1 MLDNERTVRMGN
13 ILKNELDCTC
23 EEFLASVYGERSRPC
38 SAAMKTLFSSV
49 LMRSSTIV
57 KELSAP
63 LRNSNSRIEAKR
75 VQEMVSRWLVN
86 YDFDGKLN
94 PYLLGHAAQAAD
106 ERTTFAIDFSDI
118 SKEFGGSGMEGMEPG
133 YDGSRGCTAMGHDFI
148 SISIVGAGHLE
159 ADPVYVKLGE
169 GRHRK
174 GELLHDAITA
184 LMEATGGRGWMV
196 LDRGMDDAEFIFRMK
211 SGGRHAVVRIRD
223 MKRDVFGNGRAI
235 DATLSALPFRK
246 AHLNTYRGVRKV
258 GLRCAKGVMQYCAN
272 PSSKGAPTQEA
283 RLLVV
288 ESRFDGKS
296 IYLYVVCPDEVVDD
310 QDRAWEFAV
319 RAAQAYCDRWQI
331 ETSFQ
336 SVKQEFRLEDARVRK
351 FKRLVNIFDLCFL
364 SYVFMIRYLRS
375 SRRFKRIV
383 KVFSDNFRTL
393 TLRMHSLLAGLR
405 ELYGAE
411 TVRNITG
418 RPKKV
423 IVESPAQMLFQLE

>member
-1 MLDNERTVRMGN
+1 MGN

-23 EEFLASVYGERSRPC
+23 EEFLASVYGGRSRPC
-38 SAAMKTLFSSV
+38 TSAMKTLFSSI

-57 KELSAP
+57 KELSVP
-63 LRNSNSRIEAKR
+63 LRACNSRIEAKR
-75 VQEMVSRWLVN
+75 AQEMVSRWLMN

-94 PYLLGHAAQAAD
+94 QYLLGRAAQAAD

-118 SKEFGGSGMEGMEPG
+118 SKEFGGNGMEGMELG

-223 MKRDVFGNGRAI
+223 MKRDVF
-235 DATLSALPFRK
+235 
-246 AHLNTYRGVRKV
+246 
-258 GLRCAKGVMQYCAN
+258 
-272 PSSKGAPTQEA
+272 
-283 RLLVV
+283 
-288 ESRFDGKS
+288 
-296 IYLYVVCPDEVVDD
+296 PDEVVDD

-364 SYVFMIRYLRS
+364 SYVFMIRHLRS
-375 SRRFKRIV
+375 SRRFKRIA

-393 TLRMHSLLAGLR
+393 TSRMHSLLAGLR

>member
-118 SKEFGGSGMEGMEPG
+118 SKEFGGGGMEGMELG

-258 GLRCAKGVMQYCAN
+258 GLRCAKGVMQYCTN
-272 PSSKGAPTQEA
+272 PRSKGAPTQET

-375 SRRFKRIV
+375 SRCFKRIV

-423 IVESPAQMLFQLE
+423 IVESQAQMLFQLE

>member
-1 MLDNERTVRMGN
+1 
-13 ILKNELDCTC
+13 
-23 EEFLASVYGERSRPC
+23 
-38 SAAMKTLFSSV
+38 MKTLFSSI

-57 KELSAP
+57 KELSVP
-63 LRNSNSRIEAKR
+63 LRADNSRIEAKR
-75 VQEMVSRWLVN
+75 AQEMVSRWLMN

-106 ERTTFAIDFSDI
+106 DRTTFAIDFSDI

-174 GELLHDAITA
+174 DELLRDAVAA

-211 SGGRHAVVRIRD
+211 SGGRHAVVRIKD

-235 DATLSALPFRK
+235 DTTMSGLPFRK
-246 AHLNTYRGVRKV
+246 AHLDTYRGVRRV
-258 GLRCAKGVMQYCAN
+258 ELRCAKGVMQYCAD
-272 PSSKGAPTQEA
+272 PRSKDAPTQES

-296 IYLYVVCPDEVVDD
+296 IYLYVVCPDEEIDD
-310 QDRAWEFAV
+310 PDRAWEFAV

-336 SVKQEFRLEDARVRK
+336 SVKQEFRLEEARVRK
-351 FKRLVNIFDLCFL
+351 FRRLVNIFDLCFL

-375 SRRFKRIV
+375 SRHFRKIV
-383 KVFSDNFRTL
+383 KMLCDNFKTL
-393 TLRMHSLLAGLR
+393 TSRMHSLLAGLR

-411 TVRNITG
+411 MVRSITG
-418 RPKKV
+418 RPKKAMA
-423 IVESPAQMLFQLE
+423 ESPAQMLFRLE

>member
-1 MLDNERTVRMGN
+1 MGN

-23 EEFLASVYGERSRPC
+23 KEFLASVYGERSRPC
-38 SAAMKTLFSSV
+38 TSAMEALFSSI

-75 VQEMVSRWLVN
+75 AQEMVSRWLMN

-94 PYLLGHAAQAAD
+94 AYLLGHAAQVAN

-118 SKEFGGSGMEGMEPG
+118 SKEFGGGGMEGMEPG
-133 YDGSRGCTAMGHDFI
+133 YDGSRGCIAMGHDFI
-148 SISIVGAGHLE
+148 SVSIVGAGHPE

-174 GELLHDAITA
+174 DELLRDATTA
-184 LMEATGGRGWMV
+184 LMEATGGRGWMA
-196 LDRGMDDAEFIFRMK
+196 LDRGMDDAKLIFRMK
-211 SGGRHAVVRIRD
+211 SDGRHAVVRIKD

-235 DATLSALPFRK
+235 DATLSGLRFRK
-246 AHLNTYRGVRKV
+246 AHLDTYRGVRKV
-258 GLRCAKGVMQYCAN
+258 ELRCAKGVMQYCAD
-272 PSSKGAPTQEA
+272 PRSKDASTHDA

-296 IYLYVVCPDEVVDD
+296 VYLYVVCPDESIDD
-310 QDRAWEFAV
+310 QDCAWEFAV

-364 SYVFMIRYLRS
+364 SYVFMIRYLRN
-375 SRRFKRIV
+375 SRHFKKIV
-383 KVFSDNFRTL
+383 KVFSDNFKTL
-393 TLRMHSLLAGLR
+393 TARMHSLLAGLR
-405 ELYGAE
+405 ELYGAQ

-418 RPKKV
+418 RPKK
-423 IVESPAQMLFQLE
+423 SQAGNPAQMLFRLE